1 MIDRRTGGICTLVC
15 AAILVS
21 TGLRATSIA
30 ALSFTSQDRI
40 VNLGDS
46 HTDGQTYALLT
57 QAALAEAGKPVPL
70 FIGAGIGGD
79 AASGMLMR
87 LDRDVLV
94 HRPTWVMLSCGAN
107 DANTGVQPS
116 DFEVTLK
123 AIVKRLK
130 EERVQLI
137 LLTITSCRGG
147 VQAKEREALNA
158 IIRRI
163 ASEHHLPLAE
173 VFNPMEAA
181 RANGVDLWEDDGR
194 HLNLEGYRI
203 MSRAV
208 LDAMGYSGVPIPD
221 KLHCALL
228 PGTIADWKI
237 LTVDDGGPFLTEER
251 AAALQPDENWK
262 DLKVPDEKPQPH
274 WWREQE
280 RSRGF
285 AVSLNAR
292 FGGTRHIA
300 FAEVTSEARPA
311 YVNTGADI
319 KAVWLNGKR
328 LAVEPHGWHAG
339 NNRVPVELR
348 EGKNTIVVE
357 CDDSFFLSITETNT
371 W

>member
-1 MIDRRTGGICTLVC
+1 MIDRRIGGVGTLVC
-15 AAILVS
+15 VAIIIS
-21 TGLRATSIA
+21 TSLQATSA
-30 ALSFTSQDRI
+30 ASLSFASEDRI

-46 HTDGQTYALLT
+46 HTDGQTYALLL

-79 AASGMLMR
+79 TASGMLMR

-94 HRPTWVMLSCGAN
+94 HRPTWVMLNCGAN
-107 DANTGVQPS
+107 DANTGVQAS
-116 DFEVTLK
+116 DFEVTLR

-130 EERVQLI
+130 EERLQLM

-147 VQAKEREALNA
+147 VQAKERGALSA

-163 ASEHHLPLAE
+163 AAEDHLPLAE
-173 VFNPMEAA
+173 VFDRMEAA
-181 RANGVDLWEDDGR
+181 RAKGVDLWEDDGR

-208 LDAMGYSGVPIPD
+208 LDAMDLSWISVPD
-221 KLHCALL
+221 KLQCTLL

-237 LTVDDGGPFLTEER
+237 LAVDADGPFLTEER
-251 AAALQPDENWK
+251 VAALRPDENWRA
-262 DLKVPDEKPQPH
+262 LKVPEEKPQQH

-285 AVSLNAR
+285 ALSLNSR
-292 FGGTRHIA
+292 FDGKRHIA
-300 FAEVTSEARPA
+300 FAEVTSEARTA

-328 LAVEPHGWHAG
+328 LPVEPRGWHAG
-339 NNRVPVELR
+339 NNRIPVELR
-348 EGKNTIVVE
+348 EGKNTIIVE
-357 CDDSFFLSITETNT
+357 CGDSFFLSITETNT

>member
-1 MIDRRTGGICTLVC
+1 MVDWRMTGVGTLVC
-15 AAILVS
+15 AAILISASLQITRAS
-21 TGLRATSIA
+21 T
-30 ALSFTSQDRI
+30 LSFTSEDRI

-57 QAALAEAGKPVPL
+57 QAALVEANRPVPV

-79 AASGMLMR
+79 TAAGMLRR

-94 HRPTWVMLSCGAN
+94 HRPTWVMLNCGAN

-116 DFEVTLK
+116 DFEATLK

-130 EERVQLI
+130 EEGVQLM

-147 VQAKEREALNA
+147 VQARERDALNV

-163 ASEHHLPLAE
+163 AAEDQLPLAE
-173 VFNPMEAA
+173 VFNRMEAA
-181 RANGVDLWEDDGR
+181 RVNGVDLWEDDGR
-194 HLNLEGYRI
+194 HLNFEGYRL

-208 LDAMGYSGVPIPD
+208 LDAMDYSWISVPD
-221 KLHCALL
+221 TLQCTLL
-228 PGTIADWKI
+228 PGTIAEWQI
-237 LTVDDGGPFLTEER
+237 LRVDDDAPFLTEER
-251 AAALQPDENWK
+251 AASLQPDENWR
-262 DLKVPDEKPQPH
+262 DLKVPEEKPQQH

-285 AVSLNAR
+285 ALSLNQR

-300 FAEVTSEARPA
+300 IAEVTSEARTA
-311 YVNTGADI
+311 FVNTGADI

-328 LAVEPHGWHAG
+328 LPVEPRGWHAG
-339 NNRVPVELR
+339 NNRIPVELR
-348 EGKNTIVVE
+348 AGKNTIIVE
-357 CDDSFFLSITETNT
+357 SGNSFFLSITETNT